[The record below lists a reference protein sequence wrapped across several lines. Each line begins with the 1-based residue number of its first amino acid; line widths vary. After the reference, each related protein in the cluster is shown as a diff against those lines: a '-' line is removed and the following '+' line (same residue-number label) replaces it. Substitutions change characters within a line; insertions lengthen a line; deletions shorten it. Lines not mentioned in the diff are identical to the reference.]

1 MRLTPA
7 VLALP
12 LLFAVSAQA
21 QDLPARKPGLWEIK
35 MVVGGHPLPIKDVR
49 HCVDQSTDK
58 MMNAALGLASLQSCS
73 KKDVQKSGNTTVIDS
88 VCKVGKGTNT
98 AHTVISGNFDS
109 AYTVQIDSKTEG
121 VSKKGGAAAL
131 AGDNQVTIDARYL
144 GACERGQ
151 KPGDIIMGG
160 IKLNIQNMP
169 DIGTLGALGGLL
181 Q

>member
-1 MRLTPA
+1 
-7 VLALP
+7 
-12 LLFAVSAQA
+12 
-21 QDLPARKPGLWEIK
+21 
-35 MVVGGHPLPIKDVR
+35 
-49 HCVDQSTDK
+49 
-58 MMNAALGLASLQSCS
+58 
-73 KKDVQKSGNTTVIDS
+73 
-88 VCKVGKGTNT
+88 
-98 AHTVISGNFDS
+98 
-109 AYTVQIDSKTEG
+109 VQIDSKTEG

-169 DIGTLGALGGLL
+169 DINTLGALGGLL

>member
-1 MRLTPA
+1 MRRPFAA
-7 VLALP
+7 VAIAL
-12 LLFAVSAQA
+12 LSAASALA

-35 MVVGGHPLPIKDVR
+35 MAFKGRAMPIKDVR

-58 MMNAALGLASLQSCS
+58 MMNAALGLASLQACS
-73 KKDVQKSGNTTVIDS
+73 RKDVQKSGNTTIIDS

-121 VSKKGGAAAL
+121 VSKKGAAAL
-131 AGDNQVTIDARYL
+131 VGENHMTIDARYL

-160 IKLNIQNMP
+160 IKVNIQNMP
-169 DIGTLGALGGLL
+169 DIATLGALGGLL

>member
-1 MRLTPA
+1 MRFMPA

-12 LLFAVSAQA
+12 FLLAVSAQA

-35 MVVGGHPLPIKDVR
+35 VAVGGRALPIKDLR

-58 MMNAALGLASLQSCS
+58 MMNAALGLASLQACS
-73 KKDVQKSGNTTVIDS
+73 RKDVVKSGNTTTIDS
-88 VCKVGKGTNT
+88 VCKVGKGANT

-109 AYTVQIDSKTEG
+109 AYTVQIDSKTEDAPL
-121 VSKKGGAAAL
+121 KGAAAAL
-131 AGDNQVTIDARYL
+131 SGETHMTIDARYL

-151 KPGDIIMGG
+151 KPGDVIMGG
-160 IKLNIQNMP
+160 IRMNIQNMP
-169 DIGTLGALGGLL
+169 DLATLGALGGLL